1 MTNHQTRA
9 AVREMQAIA
18 QAQAEVAPVVG
29 AVVAMDSAAGVYIE
43 ACKRLGVPDAALAGV
58 QNHTDGAR
66 TFFDIARQRHRA
78 RGNRLPA
85 VAMDAATE
93 AEHLKMFPHANRLH
107 QGF

>member
-1 MTNHQTRA
+1 MADYVTRA
-9 AVREMQAIA
+9 AVREMQAIV

-43 ACKRLGVPDAALAGV
+43 ACKRLGIPDAALAGV
-58 QNHTDGAR
+58 QNHVGGAR
-66 TFFDIARQRHRA
+66 TFFDIARQQHRA

-85 VAMDAATE
+85 VAMDAAEE
-93 AEHLKMFPHANRLH
+93 AEHLKMFPNANRLH